1 MNKITL
7 FQRTRISLSFSYAGV
22 MGLILSILGI
32 STYRAIA
39 HAHWLALDGELKSLV
54 GTLHDSLELK
64 LKQPAQ
70 IEPIVYEF
78 FPNLCVVGDFCDSN
92 NHHPERHF
100 LGAINHDKYY
110 IRLFDTQGNLIAQTG
125 IYPFGLSDNF
135 NKQEWQTLED
145 IEGNRYRQVSVL
157 LHTTDL
163 QDWGY
168 FQVGRNFQDYQ
179 YYLAIV
185 RWSLILGWSI
195 SLIIVAFA
203 SWYLAGL
210 AMKPIYRSYH
220 HIQQFTADA
229 AHELR
234 TPLAASLATV
244 DSALLMP
251 ELEESEAREVLKTVQ
266 RQQHRLTDLVSDLL
280 LLSHID
286 QDKQNVTP
294 QLCCLNDLVADLVE
308 ELTGLAISS
317 QIKLILDIKTSQ
329 SLKVWGNEKQ
339 LYRLVSNL
347 MVNGIKY
354 TPARGE
360 VRVILEQKDCYSF
373 ITIKD
378 TGIGIATT
386 EQKRIF
392 DRFYRVESHR
402 SRNKGGSGLGL
413 SICKAIAIA
422 HKGYLTVESE
432 LGKGSTFYL
441 KLPLY
446 PMSL

>member
-1 MNKITL
+1 MNKIAL
-7 FQRTRISLSFSYAGV
+7 FQRTRVSLALFYAGV

-32 STYRAIA
+32 GTYRAIA

-64 LKQPAQ
+64 LKKPAQ
-70 IEPIVYEF
+70 IEPIVYDF

-92 NHHPERHF
+92 SHRQERHF

-110 IRLFDTQGNLIAQTG
+110 IRLFNTQGNLIAQTG
-125 IYPFGLSDNF
+125 IYPQGLPDEF
-135 NKQEWQTLED
+135 NPEEWQTLQD
-145 IEGNRYRQVSVL
+145 IERNNYRQISVL

-179 YYLAIV
+179 DYLAIV

-195 SLIIVAFA
+195 SFIVVAFA

-210 AMKPIYRSYH
+210 AMKPIYKSYNQ
-220 HIQQFTADA
+220 IQQFTADA

-251 ELEESEAREVLKTVQ
+251 QLEKSETREILKTVQ
-266 RQQHRLTDLVSDLL
+266 RQQHRLTDLVADLL

-286 QDKQNVTP
+286 QNKQNFIP
-294 QLCCLNDLVADLVE
+294 QLCCLNDLVSDLVE
-308 ELTGLAISS
+308 ELAGLAISS
-317 QIKLILDIKTSQ
+317 QINLISDIKTPQ
-329 SLKVWGNEKQ
+329 SVRVWGDEKQ

-347 MVNGIKY
+347 IVNGIKY
-354 TPARGE
+354 TPPQGE
-360 VRVILEQKDCYSF
+360 VRVILEQKDRYS
-373 ITIKD
+373 IIKVQD
-378 TGIGIATT
+378 TGIGISTI
-386 EQKRIF
+386 EQQRIF
-392 DRFYRVESHR
+392 DRFYRVETHR
-402 SRNKGGSGLGL
+402 SRHKGGSGLGL
-413 SICKAIAIA
+413 SISKAIAIA
-422 HKGYLTVESE
+422 HKGSLTVESE
-432 LGKGSTFYL
+432 LGKGSTFCL
-441 KLPLY
+441 KLPLF
-446 PMSL
+446 P